1 MASKILSGTA
11 AAVKKFFRADA
22 GALAVAI
29 PVFAAAVMAVVV
41 SQTATDWPVVYGHF
55 EWSVFGDSLAALAL
69 FWAALRFCSGWCA
82 ALAAVLAY
90 AALVLRI
97 FMLVLYRETYMSTD
111 YSSIKLLWDHTDF
124 YAIGAMLGRYCWLW
138 LIPATLAALAVVGA
152 TAYAAWRRIGDL
164 APGRLRVWKRIA
176 GALFLAAVAGN
187 VLFLLAE
194 AEGRVYTGHLA
205 RPLPVSAAYFV
216 RDALGG
222 GRRSPA
228 VPLAA
233 ESRAI
238 LEAKGVIPPA
248 GSPPAPARPARFDR
262 IVIVAVESLDL
273 AFIRA
278 FNPGMPEGVTPNLD
292 RLMTQ
297 YPSMTNFF
305 CSSQPTSW
313 GLTGLLMS
321 RFDFDRE
328 LLEPEKRPSL
338 FRVASKQGYVS
349 CYFSPMV
356 GIFAENR
363 RTYGELFAPD
373 RQFYL
378 EDWHRK
384 YGLWR
389 DFAWG
394 ISDRELY
401 SCVLNELR
409 ALKKQR
415 FVALVS
421 TMDTHHPYT
430 ADGITGEEE
439 RRFPTPFLRALH
451 MADRHLGNFLREFMA
466 DPELYDDRTLIV
478 ITADH
483 TATHGEN
490 YLGRADLSPER
501 VPLIFVSKDPAVF
514 AGLDRNKYAS
524 GIDLAP
530 TLVEFV
536 GGEVPKSFMGRSL
549 FSSKNMAVSW
559 LPSGLLLVR
568 APGLDLAVRAD
579 AEEFDPE
586 QRAVVDFYRSHY
598 GVTPRNR
605 RPLALIPG
613 FLLLLLFLSAFP
625 FWGAVCRS
633 FRPERLFAAGLFL
646 NGLLFYFFCGAGLCA
661 AGFYSLLAANL
672 ALYVPAALTLRRD
685 PGAFRRFA
693 TPGVKV
699 FYVFLAAGFLLALYE
714 RPLLWD
720 EFSHWC
726 TSARFLFK
734 YGTLNCAQGELLK
747 HASYPPGLPVLD
759 TLVHRCFVGM
769 PFRDYMPR
777 FAIRAALLT
786 LAVLPLGDMR
796 RGSFREC
803 LAGLLFYWFAAE
815 ELLSGGI
822 WSCES
827 DCILGC
833 LFAAAVYVVMRHD
846 RSVRDDLL
854 LALLLAWLVL
864 VKKAGTGFAVMTLV
878 LYVVRWIADR
888 KSGETPKR
896 PVWSFLVVLGAPFLI
911 QASWS
916 LLLKL
921 HHTPIIFPVGKITPR
936 GIWRLVVYG
945 EPAGSGAIARG
956 FAECFVRELPFVVV
970 AALLLVVCLRVGD
983 ERLRRPGDL
992 CWFLPLALA
1001 GFCATLLVTYL
1012 FIFSDFEARKLASC
1026 DRYLHGFLIMPL
1038 IVPTMLL
1045 VSGLREN
1052 RLRRVVLSW
1061 GAAGLL
1067 LIRIA
1072 LIYHAANFCGNHVT
1086 RQWPEECA
1094 AIDAGYGNV
1103 LRAPG
1108 ERFVVVSSRGAGIY
1122 QFIFNG
1128 EYERNFAGE
1137 VNLPPPDPE
1146 RPAEE
1151 PAPDDLKAFFRAR
1164 KADHVLFMRPR
1175 KDLAEKYAGVWETP
1189 PDLSGEFALFAV
1201 APDGRLRP
1209 VRRGDAAP
1217 GDKR

>member
-97 FMLVLYRETYMSTD
+97 FMLVLYRETYMRTD

-248 GSPPAPARPARFDR
+248 GSPPAAARPARFDR

-421 TMDTHHPYT
+421 ATYT
-430 ADGITGEEE
+430 C
-439 RRFPTPFLRALH
+439 
-451 MADRHLGNFLREFMA
+451 
-466 DPELYDDRTLIV
+466 YQ
-478 ITADH
+478 
-483 TATHGEN
+483 
-490 YLGRADLSPER
+490 
-501 VPLIFVSKDPAVF
+501 
-514 AGLDRNKYAS
+514 
-524 GIDLAP
+524 LAI
-530 TLVEFV
+530 
-536 GGEVPKSFMGRSL
+536 
-549 FSSKNMAVSW
+549 A
-559 LPSGLLLVR
+559 LVR
-568 APGLDLAVRAD
+568 PEVLFTACAIVRY
-579 AEEFDPE
+579 
-586 QRAVVDFYRSHY
+586 Q
-598 GVTPRNR
+598 
-605 RPLALIPG
+605 
-613 FLLLLLFLSAFP
+613 
-625 FWGAVCRS
+625 AVCRLEDGVGRTVVLFQS
-633 FRPERLFAAGLFL
+633 YHLRLWEETFEIQ
-646 NGLLFYFFCGAGLCA
+646 NV
-661 AGFYSLLAANL
+661 LLAGA
-672 ALYVPAALTLRRD
+672 APAVDGLVVITN
-685 PGAFRRFA
+685 GADVA
-693 TPGVKV
+693 T
-699 FYVFLAAGFLLALYE
+699 
-714 RPLLWD
+714 
-720 EFSHWC
+720 
-726 TSARFLFK
+726 TARQLHH
-734 YGTLNCAQGELLK
+734 QGEL
-747 HASYPPGLPVLD
+747 D
-759 TLVHRCFVGM
+759 FV
-769 PFRDYMPR
+769 R
-777 FAIRAALLT
+777 
-786 LAVLPLGDMR
+786 V
-796 RGSFREC
+796 
-803 LAGLLFYWFAAE
+803 
-815 ELLSGGI
+815 
-822 WSCES
+822 
-827 DCILGC
+827 
-833 LFAAAVYVVMRHD
+833 
-846 RSVRDDLL
+846 
-854 LALLLAWLVL
+854 LVL
-864 VKKAGTGFAVMTLV
+864 VYHNVLEMILIDLQKGGVGQPQFARVAEQ
-878 LYVVRWIADR
+878 VV
-888 KSGETPKR
+888 
-896 PVWSFLVVLGAPFLI
+896 VVHHVHAAQTFLI
-911 QASWS
+911 A
-916 LLLKL
+916 
-921 HHTPIIFPVGKITPR
+921 PIDG
-936 GIWRLVVYG
+936 G
-945 EPAGSGAIARG
+945 
-956 FAECFVRELPFVVV
+956 
-970 AALLLVVCLRVGD
+970 
-983 ERLRRPGDL
+983 
-992 CWFLPLALA
+992 
-1001 GFCATLLVTYL
+1001 
-1012 FIFSDFEARKLASC
+1012 
-1026 DRYLHGFLIMPL
+1026 
-1038 IVPTMLL
+1038 
-1045 VSGLREN
+1045 
-1052 RLRRVVLSW
+1052 
-1061 GAAGLL
+1061 
-1067 LIRIA
+1067 
-1072 LIYHAANFCGNHVT
+1072 
-1086 RQWPEECA
+1086 
-1094 AIDAGYGNV
+1094 DAGC
-1103 LRAPG
+1103 
-1108 ERFVVVSSRGAGIY
+1108 
-1122 QFIFNG
+1122 
-1128 EYERNFAGE
+1128 
-1137 VNLPPPDPE
+1137 
-1146 RPAEE
+1146 
-1151 PAPDDLKAFFRAR
+1151 
-1164 KADHVLFMRPR
+1164 
-1175 KDLAEKYAGVWETP
+1175 VWEIH
-1189 PDLSGEFALFAV
+1189 LRHLFRCLHIGLCEA
-1201 APDGRLRP
+1201 
-1209 VRRGDAAP
+1209 DA
-1217 GDKR
+1217 